1 LHSKTRKIRIQLE
14 DNDGDKYNLSL
25 EGALSKEKMFK
36 ILTLI
41 NSLDNNNSS
50 SNTNTNTDTSLHS
63 RLNNNTNSDSLGT
76 KLWNIIENEI
86 NDVNFT
92 SNDVL
97 KTYNQIYRETTQLSI
112 VSTYL
117 TRFFTKNKLIRRK
130 DGKEWIYSASNSQIT
145 QSISSAYNKY
155 TSAHSNSGLMHHYEK
170 PSTVYDLHQ

>member
-1 LHSKTRKIRIQLE
+1 MHSKTRKIRIQLE

-41 NSLDNNNSS
+41 DSLDNNSS
-50 SNTNTNTDTSLHS
+50 NTDTSLHS
-63 RLNNNTNSDSLGT
+63 QLNNNTNSDSLGT

-86 NDVNFT
+86 NDINFT

-130 DGKEWIYSASNSQIT
+130 HGKEWIYSVSNSVSNSQLT
-145 QSISSAYNKY
+145 QSISHAYNKY
-155 TSAHSNSGLMHHYEK
+155 TSPHSNSGLMHHYEK

>member
-14 DNDGDKYNLSL
+14 DNDGDKYNVSL
-25 EGALSKEKMFK
+25 EGALSKEKMLK

-41 NSLDNNNSS
+41 DSLDNNSS
-50 SNTNTNTDTSLHS
+50 NTDTSLHS
-63 RLNNNTNSDSLGT
+63 QLNNSTNSDSLGT

-86 NDVNFT
+86 NDINFT

-130 DGKEWIYSASNSQIT
+130 HGKEWIYSASNSQIT
-145 QSISSAYNKY
+145 QGIPHAYNKY
-155 TSAHSNSGLMHHYEK
+155 TSPHSNSDLMHQYEK

>member
-1 LHSKTRKIRIQLE
+1 MHSKTRKIRIQLE

-41 NSLDNNNSS
+41 DSLDNNISDANVDSQS
-50 SNTNTNTDTSLHS
+50 D
-63 RLNNNTNSDSLGT
+63 NNTNSDTLGT

-86 NDVNFT
+86 KDINFT
-92 SNDVL
+92 SNDIL
-97 KTYNQIYRETTQLSI
+97 KTYNQIYRESTQLSI

-117 TRFFTKNKLIRRK
+117 TRFFTKNKLTRRK
-130 DGKEWIYSASNSQIT
+130 HGKEWIYSLSNGQTT
-145 QSISSAYNKY
+145 QNISVPYNKY
-155 TSAHSNSGLMHHYEK
+155 TPPLSNSGLIHHYEK

>member
-1 LHSKTRKIRIQLE
+1 MHSKTRKIRIQLE

-41 NSLDNNNSS
+41 DSLDNNISDANVDSQS
-50 SNTNTNTDTSLHS
+50 D
-63 RLNNNTNSDSLGT
+63 NNTNSDTLGT

-86 NDVNFT
+86 KDINFT
-92 SNDVL
+92 SNDIL
-97 KTYNQIYRETTQLSI
+97 KTYNQIYRESTQLSI

-117 TRFFTKNKLIRRK
+117 TRFFTKNKLTRRK
-130 DGKEWIYSASNSQIT
+130 HGKEWIYSVSNMQTT
-145 QSISSAYNKY
+145 QNISVPYNKY
-155 TSAHSNSGLMHHYEK
+155 TSPLSNSGLIHHYEK

>member
-1 LHSKTRKIRIQLE
+1 MHSKTRKIRIQLE

-41 NSLDNNNSS
+41 DSLDNNISDANLDSQA
-50 SNTNTNTDTSLHS
+50 
-63 RLNNNTNSDSLGT
+63 NNNNNSDTLGT

-86 NDVNFT
+86 KDINFT
-92 SNDVL
+92 SNDIL
-97 KTYNQIYRETTQLSI
+97 KTYNQIYRESTQLSI

-117 TRFFTKNKLIRRK
+117 TRFFSKNKLTRRK
-130 DGKEWIYSASNSQIT
+130 HGKEWIYSLSNAQTTQNASVP
-145 QSISSAYNKY
+145 YNKY
-155 TSAHSNSGLMHHYEK
+155 TSPLSNSTLIHHYEK

>member
-41 NSLDNNNSS
+41 DSLDNNISD
-50 SNTNTNTDTSLHS
+50 TDTALQFQ
-63 RLNNNTNSDSLGT
+63 LNNNTNSDSLGT
-76 KLWNIIENEI
+76 KLWNIIQ
-86 NDVNFT
+86 NDVKDINFT
-92 SNDVL
+92 SNEIL
-97 KTYNQIYRETTQLSI
+97 KIYNEIYRESTQLSI

-130 DGKEWIYSASNSQIT
+130 HGKEWIYSVSNTETT
-145 QSISSAYNKY
+145 QNISLSYNKY
-155 TSAHSNSGLMHHYEK
+155 TSPHSNTGLIHHYEK

>member
-41 NSLDNNNSS
+41 DSLDNNISDANVDSQS
-50 SNTNTNTDTSLHS
+50 D
-63 RLNNNTNSDSLGT
+63 NNTNSDTLGT

-86 NDVNFT
+86 KDVNFT
-92 SNDVL
+92 SNDIL
-97 KTYNQIYRETTQLSI
+97 KTYNQIYRESTQLSI

-117 TRFFTKNKLIRRK
+117 TRFFTKNKLTRRK
-130 DGKEWIYSASNSQIT
+130 HGKEWIYSISNT
-145 QSISSAYNKY
+145 QTTQNISVPYNKY
-155 TSAHSNSGLMHHYEK
+155 TPPLSNSGLIHHYEK

>member
-1 LHSKTRKIRIQLE
+1 
-14 DNDGDKYNLSL
+14 
-25 EGALSKEKMFK
+25 MFK

-41 NSLDNNNSS
+41 DSLDNNSS
-50 SNTNTNTDTSLHS
+50 NTDTSLHS
-63 RLNNNTNSDSLGT
+63 QLNNNTNSDSLGT

-86 NDVNFT
+86 NDINFT

-97 KTYNQIYRETTQLSI
+97 RTFNQIYRETTQLSI

-130 DGKEWIYSASNSQIT
+130 HGKEWIYSASNSASNSQIT
-145 QSISSAYNKY
+145 HNISHVYNRY
-155 TSAHSNSGLMHHYEK
+155 TSPHSNSGVMHRYEK